1 MSADFN
7 TAQTENFEQPII
19 DLPPSPVEQ
28 IADAVSNEPEVKD
41 QLAEAKEEA
50 EKEEYHGIKTTLFRD
65 PTSGEKFKIPAVF
78 SPNPLAKN
86 ILSYLSNTGFV
97 HILSIGQS
105 GSGKTTWTK
114 YLVHQLHELKNFQ
127 IHWYMRDEIQQLD
140 KIISRL
146 QKGINHVIVLDDASF
161 TLEELPKEKVNEIAK
176 KLTYIRHEVKSDVIV
191 IMNIHYSKAIKKFFR
206 SVPFTYLTSI
216 NMEEVNSF
224 QDVFGGYSRYKLK
237 DFSRYYQQMMLKGKW
252 TIEID
257 KWENKVQTYH
267 TNKPFRVALAN
278 EINYLHFFYY
288 TKASC
293 DICDPDFQTKRI
305 VDTAQLVSTI
315 VDKYGKDRTRSMLYM
330 YAFAKHGIRTMDS
343 KRQSIWNLVAD
354 LDRNNPI
361 DWTDVCSYLKKNM
374 SKKRARSYIK
384 KKEYATDL
392 NDVLSKA
399 TRKQTPDELMIEQ
412 EIESDFDSEMKANFQ
427 EMQKLSNRDLITND
441 DPSNYTEKTESNN
454 NGFGDDAPIDYGDLT
469 DGDGQ
474 NPEGDDD
481 DQT

>member
-1 MSADFN
+1 MSADFSKD
-7 TAQTENFEQPII
+7 QTGNFVQPIV
-19 DLPPSPVEQ
+19 DLPPSPLEK
-28 IADAVSNEPEVKD
+28 IADVISSEKD
-41 QLAEAKEEA
+41 VVNDMAEAKEIQES
-50 EKEEYHGIKTTLFRD
+50 EVEEYHGIKTTLFRN
-65 PTSGEKFKIPAVF
+65 PATGEKHKIPAVF

-114 YLVHQLHELKNFQ
+114 YLIHQLHELKNFQ
-127 IHWYMRDEIQQLD
+127 VHWYVRDEIQQLD
-140 KIISRL
+140 KIISGL
-146 QKGINHVIVLDDASF
+146 QKGISHIIVLDDASF
-161 TLEELPKEKVNEIAK
+161 TLEELPKDKVNAIAK
-176 KLTYIRHEVKSDVIV
+176 KLTYIRHEVKSDVVV

-224 QDVFGGYSRYKLK
+224 QDVFGGYSRYKLR

-257 KWENKVQTYH
+257 KWNSKVQTYH

-288 TKASC
+288 TKNSC

-305 VDTAQLVSTI
+305 VDSAQLVQSI
-315 VDKYGKDRTRSMLYM
+315 VDKYGKDRARSMIYM
-330 YAFAKHGIRTMDS
+330 YAFAKHGIKTMDT

-354 LDRNNPI
+354 LDRNNPV
-361 DWTDVCSYLKKNM
+361 DWDDVCSYLKKNM
-374 SKKRARSYIK
+374 SKKRPKAYIK
-384 KKEYATDL
+384 KQKYATDL
-392 NDVLSKA
+392 NDVISEA
-399 TRKQTPDELMIEQ
+399 TRKQTPAEQ
-412 EIESDFDSEMKANFQ
+412 EVEEAIESDFQRETKQNFKEMMDIADKNTDTP
-427 EMQKLSNRDLITND
+427 M
-441 DPSNYTEKTESNN
+441 TESQS
-454 NGFGDDAPIDYGDLT
+454 FGDDQAIDFGQGLT
-469 DGDGQ
+469 DSDGQ
-474 NPEGDDD
+474 NPEGDDE